1 MKRIISGIC
10 TTKQILVL
18 CQESKNKFLTE
29 KFVEIW
35 FFILIS
41 N

>member
-10 TTKQILVL
+10 KTKQILVL
-18 CQESKNKFLTE
+18 CQKPKNKLFTE

-35 FFILIS
+35 FFISIS

>member
-1 MKRIISGIC
+1 MKRVISGIC
-10 TTKQILVL
+10 KTKQILVL
-18 CQESKNKFLTE
+18 CQEPKNKFLIE